1 MGNAQNTGESK
12 ETKSLTSIID
22 FIATDYIL
30 TQNFTDMYNLTDERY
45 CDRLLILT
53 SKIISKYLSNIEIDR
68 VVTKRIGDELTDDVQ
83 KNKILFLRK
92 KAIKEF
98 EKIDP
103 ELKQEMC
110 NGISKFYIKIAQLFA
125 SITSM
130 VNPTYTYKSRHG
142 EDITFD
148 TFDKAKLEKHN
159 ISLTAKPSVKFI
171 SFCGRRIDCL
181 TNGLDI
187 STIKNRG
194 DRFTISP
201 SFCKVN
207 KTKKGSIVSLDKE
220 PGIGELE
227 HLFYDTYDWPTKR
240 FSKMSE
246 TAQKEYDEAVQRF
259 WKIWTT
265 EDDRKGLAKPKKFSD
280 ITMKHFH
287 HTQGCL
293 GTHEDGK
300 RGFQTSLYRR
310 DYTGSREEDS
320 LFGDYID
327 NIKEIMESAEKHE
340 KELLDILDEVFKH
353 DLNPL
358 SGKKEITLTDELD
371 MKKLKEIIS
380 RLRVKQ
386 VDMYIEC
393 EQRFFKG
400 FKVFEKIVANRMLTT
415 TNLRQENLSK
425 ESSAITDKMKKMMSS
440 EKTVTDTDVAE
451 LNKKLGLSNVVDDDD
466 DDDLTDDIAAGHLKG
481 MLKKILKKNP
491 DMVNSSD
498 IDFFGKYRPAL
509 QNEYKRK
516 HIERLLRDVEDIDK
530 DKYRIRKK
538 DTDKVLDELADII
551 LRKES
556 KIKHSLDKFKS
567 SVQTIRERSK
577 EDAFRKKIR
586 ELQKKEFARKGK
598 SGIGS
603 DTESDSDSD
612 SDSESD
618 SDPESA
624 TLKAI
629 LTKDN
634 DRERRRRKQ
643 LMQEELDKYR
653 KYKTTDDKYKMYVK
667 EKEAQEA
674 YEKRK
679 AEEEYK
685 KRKAEEEYKQRRAEE
700 EYKKRKEREDYE
712 KYRRMVAAN
721 Y

>member
-1 MGNAQNTGESK
+1 MGNAQNTGEKK

-45 CDRLLILT
+45 CDKLLILT
-53 SKIISKYLSNIEIDR
+53 SKIISKYLSNIEIDEI
-68 VVTKRIGDELTDDVQ
+68 VTKRIGDELTDDVQ

-103 ELKQEMC
+103 ELKQKMC

-159 ISLTAKPSVKFI
+159 VSLTAKPVVKFI

-187 STIKNRG
+187 STINNRG

-201 SFCKVN
+201 TFCKVN
-207 KTKKGSIVSLDKE
+207 KTKKGSIISLDKE

-227 HLFYDTYDWPTKR
+227 HLFYDTYDWSTKR
-240 FSKMSE
+240 FSKMSD

-265 EDDRKGLAKPKKFSD
+265 EEDRKGLAKPKKFSD

-293 GTHEDGK
+293 GTHEEGK

-320 LFGDYID
+320 LFGDYVD

-340 KELLDILDEVFKH
+340 KELLDILDEVFKN

-380 RLRVKQ
+380 RLRIKQ

-393 EQRFFKG
+393 EQKFFKG
-400 FKVFEKIVANRMLTT
+400 FKVFEKIVANRMLST

-451 LNKKLGLSNVVDDDD
+451 LNKKLGISNVVEEEDDDD
-466 DDDLTDDIAAGHLKG
+466 GLTDDIAGDHLKG

-491 DMVNSSD
+491 DIVDSSD
-498 IDFFGKYRPAL
+498 MDFFGKYRPAL

-516 HIERLLRDVEDIDK
+516 HIERLLRDVHDIDK
-530 DKYRIRKK
+530 DKYRIHKK

-551 LRKES
+551 LKKES
-556 KIKHSLDKFKS
+556 KIKHNLDKFKS
-567 SVQTIRERSK
+567 SVQTIRDQSK
-577 EDAFRKKIR
+577 EDDFRKRIR
-586 ELQKKEFARKGK
+586 ELQKKEFDRKYR
-598 SGIGS
+598 SDIGS
-603 DTESDSDSD
+603 DTDSESDSDSD
-612 SDSESD
+612 SDSEM
-618 SDPESA
+618 
-624 TLKAI
+624 LKDI
-629 LTKDN
+629 LTKEKES
-634 DRERRRRKQ
+634 ERLRKEDFQ
-643 LMQEELDKYR
+643 DKLKKYR
-653 KYKTTDDKYKMYVK
+653 TYKTTDEKYKEYIK
-667 EKEAQEA
+667 EKEAQDA

-679 AEEEYK
+679 ADEEYK
-685 KRKAEEEYKQRRAEE
+685 RRKAEEEYKQRRAEE
-700 EYKKRKEREDYE
+700 EYRKRKEQEEYERYRMRE
-712 KYRRMVAAN
+712 RLI
-721 Y
+721 

>member
-1 MGNAQNTGESK
+1 MGNAQNTGEKK

-68 VVTKRIGDELTDDVQ
+68 VVSKRIGDELTDDVQ

-142 EDITFD
+142 EEITFD

-159 ISLTAKPSVKFI
+159 VSLTAKPVVKFI

-187 STIKNRG
+187 STINNRG

-201 SFCKVN
+201 TFCKVN

-227 HLFYDTYDWPTKR
+227 HLFYDTYDWSTKR

-265 EDDRKGLAKPKKFSD
+265 EDDRKGLAIPKKFSE

-293 GTHEDGK
+293 GTHEEGK

-393 EQRFFKG
+393 EQKFFKG
-400 FKVFEKIVANRMLTT
+400 FKIFEKIVANRMLTT

-451 LNKKLGLSNVVDDDD
+451 INKKLGISNVVDDDD

-538 DTDKVLDELADII
+538 DTDKVLDELAEII
-551 LRKES
+551 LSKES

-567 SVQTIRERSK
+567 SVQTIREQSK
-577 EDAFRKKIR
+577 EDAFRKRIR
-586 ELQKKEFARKGK
+586 ELQKKEFDRKDRMGL
-598 SGIGS
+598 GS
-603 DTESDSDSD
+603 DTESE
-612 SDSESD
+612 SESETE
-618 SDPESA
+618 SESESESA

-629 LTKDN
+629 LTKEKDH
-634 DRERRRRKQ
+634 ERRRRKE
-643 LMQEELDKYR
+643 LIQEELDKYR
-653 KYKTTDDKYKMYVK
+653 TYKTTDDKYKMYVK
-667 EKEAQEA
+667 EKQAQEA

-679 AEEEYK
+679 ADEEYK

-700 EYKKRKEREDYE
+700 EYNKRKEREDYE
-712 KYRRMVAAN
+712 KYRRMEAAN